1 MFCRIAVR
9 LSPVRSSRAYSGV
22 VPVNTGLSRGRL
34 SRLRR
39 RLELFLLRLLSVT
52 LRDLLLDLL
61 LCLLLCLRRLGLRL
75 RVLLFRLERSRDL
88 LDWPRFFGASSDFL
102 SSGFP
107 LAAELLASALGGA
120 ATATGATAT
129 FAFAVGGRR
138 SAMSG
143 GTSV

>member
-1 MFCRIAVR
+1 MD
-9 LSPVRSSRAYSGV
+9 
-22 VPVNTGLSRGRL
+22 TGLSRGRL

-39 RLELFLLRLLSVT
+39 RLEVFLLRLLSVT
-52 LRDLLLDLL
+52 LGDLLLGLL

-120 ATATGATAT
+120 ASAIGATAT
-129 FAFAVGGRR
+129 FAFAVVGGRR